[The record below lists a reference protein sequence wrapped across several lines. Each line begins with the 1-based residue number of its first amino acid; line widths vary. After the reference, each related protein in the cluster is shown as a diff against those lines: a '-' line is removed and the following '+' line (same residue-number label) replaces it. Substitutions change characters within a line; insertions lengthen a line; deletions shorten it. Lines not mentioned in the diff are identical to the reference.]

1 MISRLECLT
10 FGLQRKT
17 LIVSLLGFESYF
29 LRYYIFIAWLLILQ
43 YKKFIHYTREKQI
56 ENLGKWV
63 LGSEYICKGDVRKA
77 VVMNLGLDQHCLG
90 RAYFLP
96 FHYQLRFQN
105 IEVAATHPAHFITT
119 ALDVF
124 ICTFSQLFGFFGI
137 QKLSRFY
144 SWKVR

>member
-10 FGLQRKT
+10 FELQRKT
-17 LIVSLLGFESYF
+17 LIVCFLRFESYF

-43 YKKFIHYTREKQI
+43 YKKFIHYIRKKQI
-56 ENLGKWV
+56 ENLGKWG
-63 LGSEYICKGDVRKA
+63 LGSEYIYKGDVRKV
-77 VVMNLGLDQHCLG
+77 VVMNLGLGRHCLG

-105 IEVAATHPAHFITT
+105 IEVAATHLAHFITT

-124 ICTFSQLFGFFGI
+124 ICKFSQLYGFFGI
-137 QKLSRFY
+137 
-144 SWKVR
+144 